1 MKNLIASQKSMDLL
15 KDKMKKGLAKQSK
28 GGELERGVEFNS
40 YEKVVLP
47 GGFYEEYFTT
57 Q

>member
-1 MKNLIASQKSMDLL
+1 MDLL

-28 GGELERGVEFNS
+28 GGDLERGVEFNS